1 MGRLETGRLVTA
13 SPSVLVIGE
22 ALTDVV
28 ITSAG
33 DVTEVPGGSPMNVAV
48 TLGRWGHEVAFHT
61 AIGEDGRGALI
72 EEHLRESGVALTASS
87 RSLSRTSSAVA
98 RLSEDGVAEYEFDIS
113 WDPEPLPHVEA
124 GFVHAGSIGVFHE
137 PGCWTVRD
145 LLAAQRPTSVI
156 TMDPN
161 VRPTLLS
168 DARAAARERFEG
180 LLDLTDLV
188 KLSDE
193 DAAWLYPDLE
203 PEAVA
208 RRLHGLGVPV
218 VALTRGADG
227 SQLSSPRNTVQIEAL
242 VVPVVDTI
250 GAGDAY
256 MGALISGL
264 IRHGLGAEDLRDGA
278 LPPAAVLHEV
288 GTFAAHVAG
297 STVSRRGADPPWIDR
312 VSDFVS
318 PDELCCGGVSSA
330 R

>member
-1 MGRLETGRLVTA
+1 MTEQDA
-13 SPSVLVIGE
+13 SVLVVGE

-33 DVTEVPGGSPMNVAV
+33 EVTEVPGGSPMNVAV
-48 TLGRWGHEVAFHT
+48 TLGRWGHEVKFHT
-61 AIGEDGRGALI
+61 AIGDDSRGGLI
-72 EEHLRESGVALTASS
+72 EDHLRESGVALSASS

-98 RLSEDGVAEYEFDIS
+98 RLSADGAAEYEFDIS
-113 WDPEPLPHVEA
+113 WDPEPLTDAKA
-124 GFVHAGSIGVFHE
+124 GFVHTGSIAVFIE

-145 LLAAQRPTSVI
+145 LLAAHRPTSVI

-180 LLDLTDLV
+180 LLGLTDIV

-203 PEAVA
+203 LDAVA
-208 RRLHGLGVPV
+208 RRLHGFGVHV
-218 VALTRGADG
+218 VALTRGAEG
-227 SQLSSPRNTVQIEAL
+227 SELSSPGATVQVAPL

-256 MGALISGL
+256 MGALISGF
-264 IRHGLGAEDLRDGA
+264 IRHGIGVRDLRGGTPLSA
-278 LPPAAVLHEV
+278 TVLHEI

-297 STVSRRGADPPWIDR
+297 STVSRRGADPPWIDHEASLKSR
-312 VSDFVS
+312 DR
-318 PDELCCGGVSSA
+318 LCGSGVSQV

>member
-1 MGRLETGRLVTA
+1 MSGAT
-13 SPSVLVIGE
+13 PSVLVVGE

-28 ITSAG
+28 VTSTG
-33 DVTEVPGGSPMNVAV
+33 EVTEVPGGSPMNVAV
-48 TLGRWGHEVAFHT
+48 TLGRWGHAVEFHT
-61 AIGEDGRGALI
+61 AIGDDGRGALI
-72 EEHLRESGVALTASS
+72 EEHLRESGVALSASS

-98 RLSEDGVAEYEFDIS
+98 RLSEDGVAEYEFDIG
-113 WDPEPLPHVEA
+113 WDPQPLAAAEA
-124 GFVHAGSIGVFHE
+124 AYVHTGSIAVFVE

-145 LLAAQRPTSVI
+145 LLAAHRPTAVI

-168 DARAAARERFEG
+168 DARTAARERFES

-208 RRLHGLGVPV
+208 GRLHGFGVHV
-218 VALTRGADG
+218 VALTRGAEG
-227 SQLSSPRNTVQIEAL
+227 SELSSPGGRVQVAPL

-256 MGALISGL
+256 MGALIAGF
-264 IRHGLGAEDLRDGA
+264 IRHGIGVEDLRGGA
-278 LPPAAVLHEV
+278 RLSPEVLHEV

-297 STVSRRGADPPWIDR
+297 STVSRRGADPPWIDHEAGIR
-312 VSDFVS
+312 SRDR
-318 PDELCCGGVSSA
+318 LCGSSVH
-330 R
+330 